1 MVYLKLEAISPGS
14 IGIIERIHFFDS
26 EGNRVYI
33 TKNDITDN
41 MNTRITQASYNSL
54 LDLPSGEKQYEPY
67 LEHKTLKGFYI
78 FKLPYN
84 VERFD
89 VYGWTNTT
97 YGRPYSISVSL
108 NNIDYVTI
116 VENAPNGAFNKVS
129 KDISQYQASFYYL
142 IQDSLGVHSIK
153 NNMIEQIASEP
164 TKATFLE
171 KGVKKIKGVDWS
183 KFKDPIKILQFSDV
197 DIETQAVITKKISM
211 YNATL
216 KQYDGPG
223 KVIIEMNEVPVTA
236 KKIKI
241 DLLCEGNITFKCA
254 LKNSITT
261 TTPLSAVKENT
272 KTQLI
277 IDLTKD
283 PFTQMIKQ
291 SKENPLSLIAECTEG
306 SYITAAAYS
315 WT

>member
-1 MVYLKLEAISPGS
+1 MVYLKFEAISPGS

-26 EGNRVYI
+26 VGNRVNI

-41 MNTRITQASYNSL
+41 MNSRITEANYNGL
-54 LDLPSGEKQYEPY
+54 LDLSGGLKGYEPY
-67 LEHKTLKGFYI
+67 LEGTTLKGFYI

-84 VERFD
+84 VATFNA
-89 VYGWTNTT
+89 YGWTNTT

-129 KDISQYQASFYYL
+129 KDISEYQASFYYL

-153 NNMIEQIASEP
+153 NNMIEQIVSEP

-171 KGVKKIKGVDWS
+171 KGVQEIKNVDWS
-183 KFKDPIKILQFSDV
+183 KFKEPIKILQFSDV

-223 KVIIEMNEVPVTA
+223 KVIIEMNELPVTA

-254 LKNSITT
+254 SKNSITT
-261 TTPLSAVKENT
+261 TTPLSAVKENS
-272 KTQLI
+272 KTQII
-277 IDLTKD
+277 IDLTKK
-283 PFTQMIKQ
+283 PFTQMIKE